1 MPRGAGSPLSRP
13 LRRGSGRPS
22 AGSSGTVDE
31 PATSSG
37 RIRALVRKA
46 PPREDQLDINET
58 MLEVVALTRSELRS
72 NRTAL
77 QTKLADS
84 LPLVLALA
92 DRIQLQ
98 QVMLNL
104 ILNAV
109 EAM

>member
-13 LRRGSGRPS
+13 IWRRSGGPS

-31 PATSSG
+31 PARSSG

-77 QTKLADS
+77 QTKL
-84 LPLVLALA
+84 PLVLA

-109 EAM
+109 EAMSGS